1 MQQFFAKRLK
11 PVHFAR
17 HRFEPKNQA
26 RSELIFPSCT
36 SKAGAEAFDTKG
48 YAIMDT
54 GASRSVI
61 GSENLPSMMQM
72 LDPATRDRVR
82 EKPNCIGFRFGNNQ
96 IEHSFKQI
104 WIPIRSEK
112 QQIWIIVEVV
122 PKHTPFLLSIQTMRK
137 LGAVLN
143 LEENS
148 CVLQKLGRS
157 IPLRIGKTGLLMIN
171 MADLCQSP
179 PMSAFVTSRLISPPE
194 SSSTDRH
201 AYSKGSHG
209 HDQGD
214 SRSRDAV
221 APDFADPV
229 DESGS
234 SPGGRGS
241 RAASPQRARSSAPDA
256 DARSSRT
263 KSNAAGDLKESEDR
277 WQFPN
282 SPPGLRVVRSVRKI
296 HIWEDEMHLLTEQS
310 KTAPPISPTRQMQIP
325 TIASLP
331 KTPSRAAPAG
341 THGVRS
347 PQTRHR
353 RSRQ

>member
-1 MQQFFAKRLK
+1 
-11 PVHFAR
+11 
-17 HRFEPKNQA
+17 
-26 RSELIFPSCT
+26 
-36 SKAGAEAFDTKG
+36 
-48 YAIMDT
+48 
-54 GASRSVI
+54 
-61 GSENLPSMMQM
+61 
-72 LDPATRDRVR
+72 
-82 EKPNCIGFRFGNNQ
+82 
-96 IEHSFKQI
+96 
-104 WIPIRSEK
+104 
-112 QQIWIIVEVV
+112 
-122 PKHTPFLLSIQTMRK
+122 MRK